1 MWDWI
6 AMKEE
11 GNAARSRVENGLAW
25 KGTSL
30 SSRSMDRDT
39 VQRRNQGRFHAGHRE
54 WLLGSAQLRAISSDW
69 IVQRGR
75 NGPKVFQ
82 ISRSGINQV

>member
-1 MWDWI
+1 MQRGADWRSPELFGMGENLNLI
-6 AMKEE
+6 SFHGQGHLAEDKP
-11 GNAARSRVENGLAW
+11 GLFPCWSQGVAAGQ
-25 KGTSL
+25 
-30 SSRSMDRDT
+30 DR
-39 VQRRNQGRFHAGHRE
+39 A
-54 WLLGSAQLRAISSDW
+54 GSAQLRAISTDW